1 VRPRSWNDKVCRPV
15 SEDELDGV
23 AMLHY
28 GLIVVS
34 TALLASTSASFAGP
48 CLPEIGRTQVV
59 VDDFLKAR
67 AAVGPRAPESARAR
81 LHRQPTP
88 SSIAAAEEALGALD
102 ASMFDIAV
110 RAMASAR
117 ESELRGDYDYEAC
130 KQALRDV
137 EHSIFTIAPCGRSI
151 CR

>member
-1 VRPRSWNDKVCRPV
+1 
-15 SEDELDGV
+15 
-23 AMLHY
+23 MLRY
-28 GLIVVS
+28 GLIVVGP
-34 TALLASTSASFAGP
+34 ALLASTSACFAGV
-48 CLPEIGRTQVV
+48 CSPEIGRTQVV
-59 VDDFLKAR
+59 VDDFLEAR
-67 AAVGPRAPESARAR
+67 AGVGPRAPESARAR

-110 RAMASAR
+110 RAMARAR
-117 ESELRGDYDYEAC
+117 ESDLRGDYEAC
-130 KQALRDV
+130 KQALRDA